1 MSAINII
8 MYHYVRPIKNSA
20 YPNLKGLE
28 LAGFKRQLDFLSSKY
43 EFITAEDVIDA
54 VKFKKK
60 LKDNCCWLTFDDGY
74 KDHYS
79 YVLPELLKRKIQG
92 SFFPTIKAIIERVMM
107 NFNTVHYILAS
118 ADNINDLVIDL
129 NAQSR
134 NFEFTDDDLKKL
146 WDKYAIPSRYD
157 PKEVMYIK
165 RLLQHALPEDIR
177 NKISSYLFEKYV
189 GVDQVAFA
197 EQLYMSEAE
206 VKELINSGMYVGNHG
221 YSHLHLNKEDMISQK
236 AEIDSGIK
244 FLSSIG
250 SRTEDWIMC
259 FPYGQYNHETIEI
272 LSRAKCAV
280 ALTTEPVRAEL
291 SIHHPLQFPR
301 FDTNDFPQ

>member
-20 YPNLKGLE
+20 YPKLKGLE
-28 LAGFKRQLDFLSSKY
+28 LSGFKRQLDFLSSKY
-43 EFITAEDVIDA
+43 EFITAEDVINA

-74 KDHYS
+74 KDHYT

-92 SFFPTIKAIIERVMM
+92 SFFPTIKATVERAMM
-107 NFNTVHYILAS
+107 NFNAVHYILAS

-129 NAQSR
+129 NDQSR
-134 NFEFTDDDLKKL
+134 NFGFTDDDLKKL
-146 WDKYAIPSRYD
+146 WDKYAMPSRYD

-165 RLLQHALPEDIR
+165 RLLQNALPEDIR

-189 GVDQVAFA
+189 GADQVAFA

-221 YSHLHLNKEDMISQK
+221 YQHLHLNKEDTISQK
-236 AEIDSGIK
+236 TDIDLGIK

-250 SRTEDWIMC
+250 ARTEDWIMC
-259 FPYGQYNHETIEI
+259 FPYGKYNHETIEI

-280 ALTTEPVRAEL
+280 ALTTEPARAEL
-291 SIHHPLQFPR
+291 SVHHPLQFPR